1 MNEVVIGAPY
11 QVSKELME
19 HFNIDVV
26 CHGQTYIPSEL
37 GDPYGIPKTMKKF
50 VMIDSGNKITTEDI
64 VERIIKNRMQ
74 YEERNSAKEK
84 KENAIIDALQKSQ
97 KVAEKSG

>member
-1 MNEVVIGAPY
+1 
-11 QVSKELME
+11 
-19 HFNIDVV
+19 
-26 CHGQTYIPSEL
+26 
-37 GDPYGIPKTMKKF
+37 
-50 VMIDSGNKITTEDI
+50 MIDSGNKITTEDI

>member
-1 MNEVVIGAPY
+1 
-11 QVSKELME
+11 
-19 HFNIDVV
+19 
-26 CHGQTYIPSEL
+26 
-37 GDPYGIPKTMKKF
+37 MKKF